1 MEREGRTEVL
11 VVVGA
16 GALERDAVTVG
27 VDLGVDLGVTVGL
40 DLDLSEGGA
49 T

>member
-1 MEREGRTEVL
+1 MEREGWTEVL
-11 VVVGA
+11 VVVGV
-16 GALERDAVTVG
+16 GALEREAAIVG
-27 VDLGVDLGVTVGL
+27 VDLGAAVGL